1 MTIGLSFLPT
11 ALAPVVSAQAQN
23 SNLRNQMSQQ
33 ANERRGREL
42 AETHRVMASSFETM
56 SHGLTSKVG
65 KVDFTV

>member
-1 MTIGLSFLPT
+1 MSMGLSFLPQ
-11 ALAPVVSAQAQN
+11 ALGPVVSAQAQN

-42 AETHRVMASSFETM
+42 AETHRIMASSFETM
-56 SHGLTSKVG
+56 SHSMTSKVG